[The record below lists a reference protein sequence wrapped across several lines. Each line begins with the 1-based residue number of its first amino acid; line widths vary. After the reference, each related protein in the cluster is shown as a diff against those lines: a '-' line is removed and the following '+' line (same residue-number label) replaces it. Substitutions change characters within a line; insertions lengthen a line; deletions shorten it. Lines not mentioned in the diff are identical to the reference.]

1 MLESGSRSLDRS
13 EVVKMSEIASH
24 WSGIILIL
32 GAALLGIAIVIIS
45 LRPVMGVTLSPGA
58 AILMLLSAILL
69 LLSLPTMYARQANA
83 AGWLGFAGYGLLQAG
98 ILVLVLAAS
107 TPLLQP
113 APQTPPGES
122 WTFFLLGIALTLGL
136 LLTGIATIRADVYP
150 RGAGVLLLA
159 AMAGFFFV
167 FFVAEFLPPIT
178 GQVGSAIFGILLA
191 LSLAW
196 IGVAL
201 VKT

>member
-1 MLESGSRSLDRS
+1 
-13 EVVKMSEIASH
+13 MSEIASH
-24 WSGIILIL
+24 WSGILLIL

-58 AILMLLSAILL
+58 GILMLLSAILL
-69 LLSLPTMYARQANA
+69 LLSLPVMYARQANA
-83 AGWLGFAGYGLLQAG
+83 AGWLGLTGYGLLQTG

-107 TPLLQP
+107 TPLLYP

-150 RGAGVLLLA
+150 RGAGILLLA

-191 LSLAW
+191 LALAW

-201 VKT
+201 WSGKLGPAT